1 MNTACCN
8 DHFIHKL
15 KNTEALTQRTIS
27 CPLAGLVM
35 LSTDLSLGYPL
46 NLDVTNVMHFQGP
59 AIIEALDKCH
69 ISLK

>member
-27 CPLAGLVM
+27 CPLNLAVTIITPMFFPVAPIDLVAIGL
-35 LSTDLSLGYPL
+35 
-46 NLDVTNVMHFQGP
+46 
-59 AIIEALDKCH
+59 
-69 ISLK
+69 